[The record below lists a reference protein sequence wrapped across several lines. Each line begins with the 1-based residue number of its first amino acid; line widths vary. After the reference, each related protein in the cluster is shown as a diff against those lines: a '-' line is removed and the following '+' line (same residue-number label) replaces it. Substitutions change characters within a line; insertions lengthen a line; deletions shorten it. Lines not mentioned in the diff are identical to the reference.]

1 MASNLIGWEL
11 LYHSVENVIEKKE
24 DILVVLIHWVLIK
37 NGYKCIGLGG
47 DTKDFTGNEA
57 TSELLPKDWNKS
69 TTYGLRY
76 VNNKELFILRGVTAE
91 DDIVFNFVRVKDDKV
106 SSITVKT
113 NQIVKALKGPLSELL
128 PTYHVVIKQI
138 GDSLLTPV
146 DVTSSKAVH
155 TQTTRT
161 ESTSRFSDPLQ
172 VGPVRQPERSSYED
186 PFGREPERSRY
197 ADPLGIGRSD
207 LDPLGSFAPPGSGG
221 MIFDPFPFARPS
233 PGLGVP
239 GGLPRGA
246 VPPGARFDP
255 IGPDMRPPQPRR
267 PPPDSD
273 HFPPPGYDDM
283 FM

>member
-11 LYHSVENVIEKKE
+11 LYHSVENAIEKKE

-37 NGYKCIGLGG
+37 NGYKCIGLGT
-47 DTKDFTGNEA
+47 DTKDFTGDEPA
-57 TSELLPKDWNKS
+57 SELLPKDWNKS
-69 TTYGLRY
+69 ATYGLRY

-91 DDIVFNFVRVKDDKV
+91 DDIVFNLMRAKDQQV
-106 SSITVKT
+106 SSLTLKSSQTVKSL
-113 NQIVKALKGPLSELL
+113 NGPLSELV
-128 PTYHVVIKQI
+128 PSYNDVIAKI
-138 GDSLLTPV
+138 KDSLLTPV
-146 DVTSSKAVH
+146 DVSSRKAVH
-155 TQTTRT
+155 TQTTRP
-161 ESTSRFSDPLQ
+161 EQRPPPRFNEYPDPLQ
-172 VGPVRQPERSSYED
+172 VGPV
-186 PFGREPERSRY
+186 REPERSRY

-207 LDPLGSFAPPGSGG
+207 LDPLGSFAPPGGGGG
-221 MIFDPFPFARPS
+221 MIFDPFPLPRPP

-255 IGPDMRPPQPRR
+255 FGPDVRPTPPLRR

-273 HFPPPGYDDM
+273 HLPPPGYDDM